1 MTGVSGQTAVIPA
14 LYAKEGE
21 LFIELKAPLG
31 KTLTLPQGETDSRN
45 RTKSRL
51 DKATDRHYLLNIPH
65 TNVLN

>member
-51 DKATDRHYLLNIPH
+51 DEATGTIC
-65 TNVLN
+65 